1 MPHEITGKFSGIDQT
16 QEQSLILKNLM
27 CLALSRLIRKNH
39 FQITYSKNFTE
50 IMKLCS
56 MREETWITQE
66 FIDAYTKMHNM
77 GAAQSVEVWQE
88 GKIVG
93 GVYGINLG
101 GAFFAESMFYRVSNA
116 SKIALYYLIEKLKK
130 SNFILL
136 ECQFMTDHIRS
147 LGGEEITD
155 KNYQKV
161 LKKAVQLDVFFH

>member
-1 MPHEITGKFSGIDQT
+1 MHQSSLSPNILAQAYSEGFFPMPHEITGEIQWYRPDPRAIIDFEKFNVSR
-16 QEQSLILKNLM
+16 S
-27 CLALSRLIRKNH
+27 LSRLIRKNH

-101 GAFFAESMFYRVSNA
+101 GAF
-116 SKIALYYLIEKLKK
+116 
-130 SNFILL
+130 
-136 ECQFMTDHIRS
+136 S
-147 LGGEEITD
+147 LSQCST
-155 KNYQKV
+155 
-161 LKKAVQLDVFFH
+161 A